1 MSNANKRNSNGY
13 TFLYA
18 TLLIIV
24 VAATLAFASQ
34 VLKPRQESNML
45 TEKRLYIL
53 RAAHLAPDAYTVT
66 DRNAYVEKEYNT
78 YIRETVVEDSLS
90 SNGNSLPLYICTL
103 SNGETKFIIP
113 LQGNGLWGPIWGY
126 IALNEDGN
134 TIYGAIFDHKG
145 ETPGLG
151 AEITQPFFSDAFA
164 GKSLFQEGQFVSLTV
179 KKGGGTADNPHAVD
193 AVSGGTITSRGV
205 ESMLRE
211 SLTPYV
217 PFFTHQLHNVAGN
230 E

>member
-1 MSNANKRNSNGY
+1 MSNANIRNSNGY

-24 VAATLAFASQ
+24 VAAALAFASQ

-45 TEKRLYIL
+45 TEKRLYVL
-53 RAAHLAPDAYTVT
+53 KAAHLAPDAYTVA
-66 DRNAYVEKEYNT
+66 DRNAYVEKEYQT
-78 YIRETVVEDSLS
+78 YIRETVVPDSLS
-90 SNGNSLPLYICTL
+90 PNGTSLPLYICTL

-113 LQGNGLWGPIWGY
+113 VQGKGLWGPIWGY
-126 IALNEDGN
+126 VALNEDGN
-134 TIYGAIFDHKG
+134 TIYGAVFDHKG

-151 AEITQPFFSDAFA
+151 AEIAQPSFSDPFV
-164 GKSLFQEGQFVSLTV
+164 GKSLFQDGLFVSLAV
-179 KKGGGTADNPHAVD
+179 KKGGGTANNPHAVD

-217 PFFTHQLHNVAGN
+217 PFITHQLQNAAGH